1 MVDSHSSATKP
12 ALGRQALEFGEA
24 RRFVIDAVRDLA
36 GQRPA
41 QNVALLEAYGRV
53 LAGAIR
59 ADRDYPTLE
68 RSLRDGFA
76 VRAEDVPGVLKL
88 HGEVRAGDT
97 GRAPLGE
104 GEAVE
109 IMTGAPVPPGADAV
123 IMVEQALRL
132 PDGSVQIGV
141 AAGVGQHI
149 NKQGAEASMDSV
161 LLPAGLKL
169 DASHIATLAMT
180 GYAEV
185 PVFTRPRVAILAT
198 GDEIVAV
205 EEKPAPNQIRNSNSY
220 MLAALVAATG
230 GSATILPVAGDR
242 TDLLEP
248 LLALGLTHDLL
259 IVSGGVSAG
268 KYDLVKPTLRTLGVD
283 FEFERVRVQPGQPTA
298 FGTRNRLPV
307 FGLPGN
313 PGSTLITYQLFARPA
328 LELLAGIAN
337 PLQPFLSAHF
347 SKPFKH
353 KLGLTRFLPA
363 HLAEDGESLEHIPW
377 QGSSDI
383 PALARANVFLIA
395 DSDRESWDVGD
406 SIRVMLK
413 P

>member
-205 EEKPAPNQIRNSNSY
+205 EEKPAPHQIRNSNSY

-298 FGTRNRLPV
+298 FGTRNRIPV